1 MSEGKLISE
10 IPANLQLA
18 LHQFELHFS
27 FCMDFLVP
35 DTCTLHAVFP
45 NEAKHQLLPDIL
57 FCYRQQ
63 HSPSQQISELTLT
76 LASSSPSPMCKN
88 LAGHIFST
96 SFSIILNSLSSFF
109 FLILRILIQPF
120 SNFRFSYF
128 LVSVEITDKMPS
140 G

>member
-1 MSEGKLISE
+1 MSEVKLISE

-27 FCMDFLVP
+27 FCMDLLVP

-45 NEAKHQLLPDIL
+45 NEAKHQLLLDIL

-88 LAGHIFST
+88 LAGHTFST

-109 FLILRILIQPF
+109 FSF
-120 SNFRFSYF
+120 SKFYFSP
-128 LVSVEITDKMPS
+128 SVIS
-140 G
+140 VFHIFC